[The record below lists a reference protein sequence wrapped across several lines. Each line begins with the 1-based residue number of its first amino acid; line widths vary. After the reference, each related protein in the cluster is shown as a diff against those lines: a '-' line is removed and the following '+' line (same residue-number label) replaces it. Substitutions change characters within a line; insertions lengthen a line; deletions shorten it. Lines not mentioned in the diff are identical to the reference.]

1 MWTASSSTKENRKKQ
16 ELYKNYTGYDTRGLL
31 IRKHPGVCVFGRRHA
46 KAALEV
52 PREVGKIVETGLDGG
67 LGHGQLFNL
76 KQILCTLQ
84 TGIKQLGLR
93 GTVEEKLI
101 IMVELADAQ
110 IGEGGH
116 RGGGPVSVDVGQNL
130 CAGLLELRVERAG
143 CGRILPADMVLS
155 G

>member
-1 MWTASSSTKENRKKQ
+1 MWTASSSTKENRTKQ
-16 ELYKNYTGYDTRGLL
+16 EQYKSYAEYDTRGLL
-31 IRKHPGVCVFGRRHA
+31 IRKHPGVCVFGRRYA
-46 KAALEV
+46 KAAFEV
-52 PREVGKIVETGLDGG
+52 SREVGEIVETGLGGG

-76 KQILCTLQ
+76 EQILCTLQ
-84 TGIKQLGLR
+84 AGIKQFSLR

-101 IMVELADAQ
+101 IMVELADTQ

-130 CAGLLELRVERAG
+130 RAGLLKLRVEGAG
-143 CGRILPADMVLS
+143 CGRVFPADMVLS